1 MCKKICRKCG
11 KELDIDSFY
20 KHKKMADGRL
30 NVCIDCTKSRVKKH
44 RNENIERIR
53 EYDRE
58 RSKREESVL
67 ARKKYSK
74 TEGGKISHSR
84 CNKAYRDR
92 YPLKYAAHTFISN
105 AVKYGLIRRECKCS
119 ECESE
124 YKVEAHH
131 DDYSKPMEIRW
142 LCELCHK
149 QWHRENK
156 PKY

>member
-11 KELDIDSFY
+11 KELDIESFY

-44 RNENIERIR
+44 RDENIERIR

-74 TEGGKISHSR
+74 TERGKLAHYKG
-84 CNKAYRDR
+84 NKEYRIR
-92 YPLKYAAHTFISN
+92 FPIKYAAHVLIGN
-105 AVKYGLIRRECKCS
+105 AVKYGFLKKDTNCS
-119 ECESE
+119 VCLSTE
-124 YKVEAHH
+124 KIEAHH

-142 LCELCHK
+142 LCEKCHK
-149 QWHRENK
+149 KWHRENK